1 MFKRADKSADNGAV
15 PDPATDIAP
24 KAYDVFKLSW
34 PMTIKAVFLHGTVLL
49 DGWLVSPL
57 GEESLAAM
65 GLAGALGGI
74 VLGVIF
80 AFSHALQI
88 RTAQAFGT
96 GDPVYRKSVLASGLM
111 IGLMIGLIGIC
122 SIFLF
127 GQTALGALATSEE
140 IAQQAWAYLAIF
152 SFVIIGESVGQSVSS
167 HFNGCGRTKIPL
179 IGYCLSVP
187 INVVLSYTFIHG
199 AFGMP
204 AFGVPGA
211 AMGSAVAIMVQT
223 IFLVSQVIRLD
234 GHLRSVLGWQ
244 KNTFYPTL
252 KRHLQFSLPIAAT
265 FVSATFAGHICMLIY
280 AKMALPD
287 FAALTLIA
295 PWNMVAGQISMQ
307 WTQATGI
314 MVAQLLGKGASE
326 ALLDQFLS
334 RAWRGAMVAAG
345 CVAVIFLVMSVSV
358 DFLYPDLL
366 SETRMTLV
374 GFLPILLLIQVP
386 RTTNAICG
394 NTLRAS
400 GDTIY
405 VMKLFIWAQWGFR
418 VPATALVVLYFDLS
432 AFWVL
437 SLLLWEELIKFLPFH
452 TRLWRGDWKRV
463 SVSQ

>member
-1 MFKRADKSADNGAV
+1 MFKRAEKSARQSSVDA
-15 PDPATDIAP
+15 AAP
-24 KAYDVFKLSW
+24 SAYDIFKLSW

-96 GDPVYRKSVLASGLM
+96 GDPVYRKSVLASGLTV
-111 IGLMIGLIGIC
+111 GLLIGLIGIC

-127 GQTALGALATSEE
+127 GQSLLASLATSED
-140 IAQQAWAYLAIF
+140 IAVQAWTYLSIF
-152 SFVIIGESVGQSVSS
+152 SLVILGEAIGQSASS

-187 INVVLSYTFIHG
+187 INVIFSYAFIHG
-199 AFGMP
+199 AFGSP

-211 AMGSAVAIMVQT
+211 AMGSAFAIMIQT
-223 IFLVSQVIRLD
+223 VFLAIQVVRLD
-234 GHLRSVLGWQ
+234 GHLRKVIGWQ
-244 KNTFYPTL
+244 RQTFYPTI
-252 KRHLQFSLPIAAT
+252 KRHFEFSLPIAAT
-265 FVSATFAGHICMLIY
+265 FISATFAGHICMLIY

-287 FAALTLIA
+287 FAAMTLIA

-314 MVAQLLGKGASE
+314 MVAQLLGKGATE
-326 ALLDQFLS
+326 QLLDKFLS
-334 RAWRGAMVAAG
+334 AAWRGAMVAAG
-345 CVAVIFLVMSVSV
+345 CVAVIFLVMNVSV
-358 DFLYPDLL
+358 DLLYPDLL
-366 SETRMTLV
+366 PQTRMTLI
-374 GFLPILLLIQVP
+374 GFLPILLLIQLP

-405 VMKLFIWAQWGFR
+405 VMKLFLWAQWGFR
-418 VPATALVVLYFDLS
+418 VPATAIVVLYFDLS